1 MKNSIKFFLLT
12 IISVIL
18 ISCFFKK
25 NQISQKENLSSNNF
39 LVKSNKNFNQDFSNY
54 NEVLEI
60 VNENN
65 QLILDFEVAV
75 ADNDE
80 KRITGLMN
88 LKKLPEKNGMIFY
101 FPNQKV
107 DFWMKNTLIPL
118 DIIFID
124 SDNKIVNIH
133 QNAIPMSEKLIS
145 SQKKIV
151 KVLEINAGLVKKYK
165 IKIGDKIISK

>member
-1 MKNSIKFFLLT
+1 
-12 IISVIL
+12 
-18 ISCFFKK
+18 
-25 NQISQKENLSSNNF
+25 
-39 LVKSNKNFNQDFSNY
+39 
-54 NEVLEI
+54 
-60 VNENN
+60 
-65 QLILDFEVAV
+65 
-75 ADNDE
+75 
-80 KRITGLMN
+80 
-88 LKKLPEKNGMIFY
+88 
-101 FPNQKV
+101 
-107 DFWMKNTLIPL
+107 MKNTLIPL